1 MRLSGVVISVLVIG
15 SAFRAVSQKA
25 VYRNHQYGIVLTV
38 PGEALACMPP
48 VYEGSG
54 ADHGLQIL
62 LGSNDPTLCGK
73 SSGKR
78 YMEVFASYTATDEEK
93 TLQGKLESRC
103 EFEVKRACSPAPS
116 GLYIH
121 GLRTEAGRL
130 DRPDGSTEIFVV
142 TMAGKPASD
151 FDASL
156 PSISYTL
163 NLVTDARHIDL
174 DLVTF
179 RAMLKAIKIA
189 P

>member
-1 MRLSGVVISVLVIG
+1 VRLSGVVISVLVIG

-121 GLRTEAGRL
+121 GLR
-130 DRPDGSTEIFVV
+130 
-142 TMAGKPASD
+142 KPASD